1 VPSWLCPLSVLLP
14 SLPQP
19 ADGLFSFRG
28 PVFCAPTRTLLYPPS
43 SHPPSSSPFTL
54 LHPFGPMGCFR
65 FEGLYFVRPPGPFC
79 THRVPTHQVLA
90 PSLFSTPLGRWAVF
104 VSKACT
110 LCIHPDPFVP
120 FESCVRLE
128 CGRFRPQTPSQTG
141 SQADVAA
148 SRFSTSRKLRFLV
161 QCACGWFGGC
171 LGICR
176 FHSHHCICF
185 PQILDTSL

>member
-1 VPSWLCPLSVLLP
+1 VRTREGIFCVPDSIPCLLFAHCGSLSCRLGSALCLFFSRLSP
-14 SLPQP
+14 SQ
-19 ADGLFSFRG
+19 
-28 PVFCAPTRTLLYPPS
+28 
-43 SHPPSSSPFTL
+43 
-54 LHPFGPMGCFR
+54 PMGCFR
-65 FEGLYFVRPPGPFC
+65 SGGLYFVHPPGPFC